1 MDGHIELPAEAGLRL
16 TRAPM
21 PADLAVGRR
30 IRDLRRAA
38 GLTQRGISELAGVTS
53 AQVHRYERGLAR
65 ISTGRLLKIADGL
78 GVSVETLITGT
89 NMPPRPAPAA
99 EDHAELDALCRA
111 FLAIRNPEQR
121 QALLVLA
128 RSMAASS
135 RAAARPTE

>member
-1 MDGHIELPAEAGLRL
+1 MSAQITLPEAADAALRM

-38 GLTQRGISELAGVTS
+38 GLTQRGISVLAGVTS

-78 GVSVETLITGT
+78 GVSIEVLLEGAQTAS
-89 NMPPRPAPAA
+89 RPLPA
-99 EDHAELDALCRA
+99 DGQSDLDSLCRA
-111 FLAIRNPEQR
+111 FLAIRSPEQR

-128 RSMAASS
+128 RSMAAS
-135 RAAARPTE
+135 ARRETE

>member
-1 MDGHIELPAEAGLRL
+1 MSAQISLPEGADAALRM

-30 IRDLRRAA
+30 IRDIRRAA
-38 GLTQRGISELAGVTS
+38 GLTQRGISVLVGVTS

-78 GVSVETLITGT
+78 GVSIEVLLEGAQ
-89 NMPPRPAPAA
+89 NAARPVPA
-99 EDHAELDALCRA
+99 DGQTDLDSLSRA
-111 FLAIRNPEQR
+111 FLAIRSPEQR

-128 RSMAASS
+128 RTMAASS
-135 RAAARPTE
+135 RREVE